1 MAGVRAVAGWGCCR
15 AVVIWVIGLR
25 AGVRGCMVVRAARDA
40 GHVWSTSPFNSLA
53 LGPVT

>member
-25 AGVRGCMVVRAARDA
+25 AGVMGCMVVRAARDA